1 MSVKFA
7 FIPSI
12 NRTGLF
18 FVALLAFFIPG
29 LASAQQKVDSK
40 GAITG
45 TVTDQTQAVVTGA
58 KVELSNP
65 AEAKQESQ
73 TDEKGNY
80 SFRGL
85 EPGTYT
91 LTVSAPNFGTK
102 VLDNISLTEGLELS
116 LEVTLEPESAKSE
129 VKVEAGSIGQVEV
142 ENATVSG
149 TITQQ
154 EVVSLGLNG
163 RNFTQLIA
171 LAPGVSNQTG
181 QDEAKVGV
189 QGSVKYSVNGG
200 RVEYNNFD
208 VDGQDVLNAGVN
220 GSQSTLIVYPSLDAL
235 AEVQVLTSNYG
246 AQYGKTASGTILSAI
261 KSGGREFH
269 GDVYY
274 FNRNEIFNAR
284 NFFDQTHRA
293 PLYRKNDVGFTVGG
307 PLYIPG
313 LFPKER
319 SKTLFFWSEEWRI
332 EEDPTGYTFNKA
344 VPTVAERTGDY
355 NDVCPSLNAAAA
367 TGGFSRQQYPDC
379 PGTAGTHT
387 ERGVLRWV
395 NFPNNQVSIAPIAQ
409 AILNANLIPL
419 PNSSTG
425 CNAPVYKNTVETP
438 GLRCFDATISPDTNW
453 REDLFRIDHDFNTSN
468 RTISAV
474 VVFDQQLS
482 YGSKRFQRPGH
493 GRNRSLHTD
502 VVHHLAESTCFW
514 FH

>member
-1 MSVKFA
+1 LV
-7 FIPSI
+7 
-12 NRTGLF
+12 RGLILLF
-18 FVALLAFFIPG
+18 CLFVLLCGPPKVLGQEA
-29 LASAQQKVDSK
+29 ASL
-40 GAITG
+40 GG
-45 TVTDQTQAVVTGA
+45 TVQDPQQAVVVGA
-58 KVELSNP
+58 TATL
-65 AEAKQESQ
+65 
-73 TDEKGNY
+73 TDEKGVSKTAISDEKGEY
-80 SFRGL
+80 SFVG
-85 EPGTYT
+85 
-91 LTVSAPNFGTK
+91 
-102 VLDNISLTEGLELS
+102 LTEGSYTLVVVAGGFRPSKLEGIILS
-116 LEVTLEPESAKSE
+116 AGQKLRMDVTLEPAK
-129 VKVEAGSIGQVEV
+129 VVTQTTVEGQVGAQV
-142 ENATVSG
+142 ETEQSQIAGN
-149 TITQQ
+149 ITQK
-154 EVVSLGLNG
+154 ELVKIGLNG

-332 EEDPTGYTFNKA
+332 EEEPAIIMMSVPHSMLLPRPA
-344 VPTVAERTGDY
+344 VFRAS
-355 NDVCPSLNAAAA
+355 N
-367 TGGFSRQQYPDC
+367 
-379 PGTAGTHT
+379 
-387 ERGVLRWV
+387 
-395 NFPNNQVSIAPIAQ
+395 IPIARE
-409 AILNANLIPL
+409 L
-419 PNSSTG
+419 P
-425 CNAPVYKNTVETP
+425 A
-438 GLRCFDATISPDTNW
+438 
-453 REDLFRIDHDFNTSN
+453 
-468 RTISAV
+468 RTLKEEFFA
-474 VVFDQQLS
+474 
-482 YGSKRFQRPGH
+482 G
-493 GRNRSLHTD
+493 
-502 VVHHLAESTCFW
+502 
-514 FH
+514 